1 MGIREPKGN
10 VENMCRRRM
19 FCTFLE
25 CSQMSGVFY
34 LTNRFHVA
42 VRLSSNGSHMTSKC
56 GKNKEVTHE
65 AQYTYIKVYGKD
77 AFLFQIFATLTDTKI
92 ALT

>member
-1 MGIREPKGN
+1 
-10 VENMCRRRM
+10 
-19 FCTFLE
+19 
-25 CSQMSGVFY
+25 MSGVFY

-42 VRLSSNGSHMTSKC
+42 VRLSSNGSLMTSKC

-77 AFLFQIFATLTDTKI
+77 AFLFQISPLWQTQK
-92 ALT
+92 